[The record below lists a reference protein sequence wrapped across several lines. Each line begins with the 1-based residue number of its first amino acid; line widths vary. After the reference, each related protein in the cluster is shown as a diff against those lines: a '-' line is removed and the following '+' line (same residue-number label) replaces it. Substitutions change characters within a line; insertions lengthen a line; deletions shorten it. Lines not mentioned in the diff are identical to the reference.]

1 MLSSTKRSTF
11 NSFALHLGSAIERH
25 EDRMA
30 KEKEQKPLLV
40 KKEAIEKQH
49 AKISEQLKKIKTLSA
64 DKNLKKSVL
73 KRELHSLEKKFG
85 DLNEKND
92 RLINSQVHNQNL
104 IFELYD
110 KIKSLQDT
118 HEEETDEN
126 EKKLSDFEK
135 KLNRYILNKHDKGD
149 AEVITEPEKKEPIV
163 LVNENIKVLEQKV
176 AELKLKYYDKNQIK
190 LFEERLSLAKEKLHQ
205 LENPEIEAKPAPAQ
219 EQAAPDNKPELIE
232 DDDLD
237 FLNDIPAAEEP
248 EDVPEG
254 RPLKLAPPGP
264 LPRSTDIGEP
274 DEPMPEMNMDE
285 IMLKGKV
292 KIPQPKNLSKKP
304 SFFAGLFKKKK

>member
-11 NSFALHLGSAIERH
+11 NSFALHLGSALERH
-25 EDRMA
+25 EARIA

-49 AKISEQLKKIKTLSA
+49 AKISEQLIKIKNLST
-64 DKNLKKSVL
+64 DKNLKKSIL
-73 KRELHSLEKKFG
+73 KRELHSLEKKFRG
-85 DLNEKND
+85 LNEKND
-92 RLINSQVHNQNL
+92 LLINSQVHNQNL
-104 IFELYD
+104 IFELYE
-110 KIKSLQDT
+110 KIKSMQEK
-118 HEEETDEN
+118 HEEETDDN
-126 EKKLSDFEK
+126 EKKIGEFEK
-135 KLNRYILNKHDKGD
+135 KLDRYILNKYDKGD
-149 AEVITEPEKKEPIV
+149 ADVIAEPEKKEPIA
-163 LVNENIKVLEQKV
+163 LVKENIKVLEQKV
-176 AELKLKYYDKNQIK
+176 SELKLKHFDANQIK

-205 LENPEIEAKPAPAQ
+205 LENPEIEAKPIPKQ
-219 EQAAPDNKPELIE
+219 QPIPVKEPENIG

-237 FLNDIPAAEEP
+237 FLKDIPAEEQP

-254 RPLKLAPPGP
+254 RPLKLSPPGP
-264 LPRSTDIGEP
+264 MPLSTDIGEP

-285 IMLKGKV
+285 IMLKRKV